1 MTRLRPAS
9 ANGPEPDPAL
19 ASAIAKAC
27 IAQGVVVLT
36 CGTYGN
42 IIRFLPP
49 LTIPDDLLAEGLDVV
64 ADVLAGIS

>member
-1 MTRLRPAS
+1 MVAVEFVKPGTT
-9 ANGPEPDPAL
+9 EPDPAL
-19 ASAIAKAC
+19 ASAVAKGC

-49 LTIPDDLLAEGLDVV
+49 LSIPEDLLAEGLDVV
-64 ADVLAGIS
+64 ASVLREIQ